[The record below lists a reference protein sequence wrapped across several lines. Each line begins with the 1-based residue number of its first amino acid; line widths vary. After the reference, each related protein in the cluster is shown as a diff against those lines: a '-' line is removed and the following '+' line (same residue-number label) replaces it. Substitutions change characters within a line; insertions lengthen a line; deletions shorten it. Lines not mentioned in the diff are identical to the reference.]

1 MSACL
6 ALCLINDMVLLCA
19 GCLGVYALGDGF
31 TVYAL
36 GLGAGRAGFR
46 GGERDL
52 GFKSAGCVWDVWD
65 VWERFGSKARN
76 SAVGLGWG
84 TGGLPTST
92 GFLVRLCAAGCCVR
106 PGTKSVTPLFVF
118 GQAKSIC
125 FPSSNFGESSACESV
140 LVSVFASTESFD
152 TSDILSQASAVL
164 RSAWCKILVC
174 CGMGVLAKLFVLFAF
189 GTEWLREGGPKL
201 CRVGGGVA
209 RQTWKLFVVVG

>member
-1 MSACL
+1 
-6 ALCLINDMVLLCA
+6 MVLLCA

-118 GQAKSIC
+118 GQAKS
-125 FPSSNFGESSACESV
+125 SACESV

-201 CRVGGGVA
+201 
-209 RQTWKLFVVVG
+209 WKLFVVVG